1 MNKSIRTFNANALFK
16 ISLTIIVLTAAIY
29 MIGFFVGSAAG
40 KSDRENTDDN
50 GTVSGEVAEES
61 DDVAYSALNTVC
73 CIIGFASAILINGN
87 AINLYYKVDGSK
99 YARTIKHGGEK
110 FCKSLA
116 GSILISSVTAVV
128 APLVL
133 GIFTLATGELE
144 LRSLLPMIL
153 FSLGASLLSDILIR
167 PLISTKSANART
179 FLLLISMIVAIFIMT
194 SVTTAASHISYT
206 ATLIMSVAMTLVGAV
221 GTAVSTVSACRY
233 IKENWQF

>member
-1 MNKSIRTFNANALFK
+1 MNKSIRIFNANTLFK
-16 ISLTIIVLTAAIY
+16 ISIMIIVLTAAIY

-50 GTVSGEVAEES
+50 TAVSEES

-73 CIIGFASAILINGN
+73 CIIGFAGAISINGN

-99 YARTIKHGGEK
+99 YARTIKHGEEK

-116 GSILISSVTAVV
+116 GSVLISSATAIA

-133 GIFTLATGELE
+133 GIFTIMTGEFE
-144 LRSLLPMIL
+144 LRGLLPMVL

-179 FLLLISMIVAIFIMT
+179 FLLLISMLVAMFIMT
-194 SVTTAASHISYT
+194 SVTTAASHISYA

-221 GTAVSTVSACRY
+221 GTAVSTASACRY
-233 IKENWQF
+233 INENWQF

>member
-1 MNKSIRTFNANALFK
+1 MNKSIRIFNANTLFK

-50 GTVSGEVAEES
+50 TAVSEES
-61 DDVAYSALNTVC
+61 DDVSYSALNTLC
-73 CIIGFASAILINGN
+73 CIIGFTGALSINGS

-116 GSILISSVTAVV
+116 GSVLITSVTAIA

-133 GIFTLATGELE
+133 GIFTIATGEFE
-144 LRSLLPMIL
+144 LRGLLPMVL
-153 FSLGASLLSDILIR
+153 FSLGASLLSGIMMR
-167 PLISTKSANART
+167 PLISTRSANARS
-179 FLLLISMIVAIFIMT
+179 FLLLISMLVAIFIMT
-194 SVTTAASHISYT
+194 SVTTAVSHISYT
-206 ATLIMSVAMTLVGAV
+206 ATLIMSVTMTVVGAI